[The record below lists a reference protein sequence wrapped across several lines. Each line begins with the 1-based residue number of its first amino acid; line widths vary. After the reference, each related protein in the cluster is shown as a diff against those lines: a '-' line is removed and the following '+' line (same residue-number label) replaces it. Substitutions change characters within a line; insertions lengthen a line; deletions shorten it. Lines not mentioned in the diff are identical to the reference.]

1 MSIYERQIIMVE
13 TISKVWKVSKN
24 SYVITI
30 PASVRTVLDLEKG
43 DYVKIIIEKF
53 ENETTKVIKEE
64 IQKQEVSKNNELIL

>member
-1 MSIYERQIIMVE
+1 MVE